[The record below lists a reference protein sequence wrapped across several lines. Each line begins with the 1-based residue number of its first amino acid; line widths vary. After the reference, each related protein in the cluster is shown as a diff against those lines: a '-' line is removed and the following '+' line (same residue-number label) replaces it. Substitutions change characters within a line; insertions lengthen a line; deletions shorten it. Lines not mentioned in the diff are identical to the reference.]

1 MHYLDLPIFSMEVVG
16 NCTGSSNFTI
26 HCKYSNSS
34 HKHGFSPLVHLSN
47 SIVIR
52 NLTGDVQDNM
62 STFQIDNCSRENSG
76 TYVCSGWSSVFGRV
90 IKANKT
96 TSIPYEGNA

>member
-1 MHYLDLPIFSMEVVG
+1 MEVAG

-26 HCKYSNSS
+26 HCKYSNSL

-52 NLTGDVQDNM
+52 NITGNVQDNM
-62 STFQIDNCSRENSG
+62 STFQIDNCSREDSG
-76 TYVCSGWSSVFGRV
+76 TYVCSGWSNVFGRV